1 MYKLTKEDVL
11 HVASLSKLK
20 IDNIEKYQKDL
31 EDILNSIKDIEELDV
46 ASDIM
51 ISPTKNSNVFSDYSN
66 NNEVD
71 VLSNVKDKSGN
82 FIKVEDMR

>member
-31 EDILNSIKDIEELDV
+31 EDILNSIKDIEALDV

-51 ISPTKNSNVFSDYSN
+51 ISPTKKSNVFSDYSN
-66 NNEVD
+66 NKEID

>member
-31 EDILNSIKDIEELDV
+31 EDILNSIKDIEALDV

-51 ISPTKNSNVFSDYSN
+51 ISPTNKSNVFSDYSN
-66 NNEVD
+66 NKEID